1 MKIAFFDSKSYDIQ
15 AFDKYNNE
23 FENEF
28 KYFDTRLTKDT
39 VYLVKGFDGICI
51 FVNDVVDKDVIDKL
65 VEYNIKFILLRC
77 AGYNNVDIEYCYN
90 KIHVFRV
97 PAYSPY
103 AVAEHTMA
111 LLLTLVRKIHKAYIR
126 TRNFN
131 FNIEGLQGFDLHN
144 KTIGIIGTG
153 KIGKVFIDIC
163 KGFGMNVIC
172 YDRFQS
178 ENLNY
183 VSLDELFEKSD
194 IISLHCPLNRES
206 HHIINSDS
214 ITKMKRNPII
224 INTSRGGLINT
235 KDLIKAIKNK
245 QISGAVLDVYEEE
258 SNIFYKDYSSEIIE
272 DETLLELISLPNVIV
287 TSHQAYLTNE
297 ALDNI
302 AEITIKN
309 LNDYLQK
316 GFNENELCY
325 GCGKVDE
332 CMKNRN
338 QKCF

>member
-1 MKIAFFDSKSYDIQ
+1 MKIAFFDCKKYDENSFI
-15 AFDKYNNE
+15 KYTNE
-23 FENEF
+23 YEF
-28 KYFDTRLTKDT
+28 KFFDTRLNHDT
-39 VYLVKGFDGICI
+39 VHLANGYDGICV
-51 FVNDVVDKDVIDKL
+51 FVNDIVDKQVIDKL

-77 AGYNNVDIEYCYN
+77 AGYNNVDIEYCYK

-103 AVAEHTMA
+103 AVAEHAMA
-111 LLLTLVRKIHKAYIR
+111 LLLTLVRKTHKAYIR

-131 FNIEGLQGFDLHN
+131 FSIDGLQGFDLKG

-153 KIGKVFIDIC
+153 KIGKTFIDIC
-163 KGFGMNVIC
+163 KGFSMKVIA
-172 YDRFQS
+172 YDKYPS
-178 ENLNY
+178 NNINY
-183 VSLDELFEKSD
+183 VSLDDLFKQSD
-194 IISLHCPLNRES
+194 IISLHCPLTQET
-206 HHIINSDS
+206 HHIINSDTIS
-214 ITKMKRNPII
+214 KMDKKPII

-235 KDLIKAIKNK
+235 KDLLDAIKK
-245 QISGAVLDVYEEE
+245 QKITGACLDVYEEE
-258 SNIFYKDYSSEIIE
+258 SNIFFKDYSSQIIT
-272 DETLLELISLPNVIV
+272 DDILLELIAMPNVIV

-309 LNDYLQK
+309 LNDYLHK

-325 GCGKVDE
+325 GCGKADE